1 MGSSDQS
8 PPLPAA
14 GDALLGVFQAL
25 ANPHRLRVLQLL
37 LDGRNYVS
45 QIAREL
51 EISRAL
57 LQIHLRK
64 LEQAGLVS
72 STLELSGDGKSMKFY
87 EVVPFSWNLTPHII
101 GSAAATLTVANTWGE
116 VDMADSGMWWTFGSL
131 AFVFLFIAVILW
143 PITSIWK
150 SRAGL
155 KKEQEYRDLSDRS
168 LRTLE
173 GYERESRELLSRVT
187 NLNGRVEVLEKL
199 LAEVDW

>member
-1 MGSSDQS
+1 
-8 PPLPAA
+8 
-14 GDALLGVFQAL
+14 
-25 ANPHRLRVLQLL
+25 
-37 LDGRNYVS
+37 
-45 QIAREL
+45 
-51 EISRAL
+51 
-57 LQIHLRK
+57 
-64 LEQAGLVS
+64 
-72 STLELSGDGKSMKFY
+72 
-87 EVVPFSWNLTPHII
+87 
-101 GSAAATLTVANTWGE
+101 
-116 VDMADSGMWWTFGSL
+116 MADSGMWWTFGSL

-199 LAEVDW
+199 LAEVD